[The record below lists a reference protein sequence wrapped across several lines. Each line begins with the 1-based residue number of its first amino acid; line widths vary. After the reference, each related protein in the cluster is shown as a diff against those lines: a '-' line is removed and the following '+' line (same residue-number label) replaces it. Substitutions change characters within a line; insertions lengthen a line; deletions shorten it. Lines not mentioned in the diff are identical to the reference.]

1 MENFIFCAV
10 RIKQMLETFI
20 LSEDH
25 KKIFPNSTSFRMINR
40 LMSEIGEIS
49 TNILDNTNE

>member
-25 KKIFPNSTSFRMINR
+25 KKIFPNSTSFRMIDR